1 MDLCEVESRIRYT
14 PLHNRIMSAMDAAS
28 FIEDGMTVGISGFTR
43 AGDAK
48 AVPMALAE
56 RVKES
61 GESLHIN
68 LWTGASVAEQV
79 DETLTE
85 AGVIA
90 RRLPYQTNKV
100 LRDAINRG
108 EVMYMDQHLSLTG
121 EWVREGQMGRLD
133 VAIVEAV
140 AITEQGGIILSTSV
154 GNSPVFAR
162 YADKVIV
169 ELNCNQS
176 PLLEGIH
183 DIYIPGPRSHREPLQ
198 LWDVRDRIGTPY
210 TYVDPNKI
218 VAIVPTE
225 QVDHFVD
232 FAAADGETEQ
242 IANYLLTFFEQEIE
256 LGRMTYT
263 LRPLQS
269 GVGSVSNAVLAGLSR
284 SHFHDLLM
292 YSEVLQDGVFDL
304 LDSGKLNF
312 ASATAIS
319 LSPRRGREVMER
331 LNEYRDRLI
340 LRPQEISNHPQ
351 LIRQLGIIAMNTA
364 LEADIYGNVNSTHVM
379 GTHIMNGIGGSG
391 DFARNAYLSIF
402 VTKSTAKGGKISSI
416 VPMVSHVDHTEH
428 DVEILVTEQGL
439 ADLRGLAPRERAEVI
454 IEKCAHPSFQPAL
467 RAYYE
472 EALKNGG
479 QTPHVLEKALSWHA
493 RYRDTGSM
501 L

>member
-1 MDLCEVESRIRYT
+1 
-14 PLHNRIMSAMDAAS
+14 
-28 FIEDGMTVGISGFTR
+28 
-43 AGDAK
+43 
-48 AVPMALAE
+48 
-56 RVKES
+56 
-61 GESLHIN
+61 
-68 LWTGASVAEQV
+68 
-79 DETLTE
+79 
-85 AGVIA
+85 
-90 RRLPYQTNKV
+90 
-100 LRDAINRG
+100 
-108 EVMYMDQHLSLTG
+108 
-121 EWVREGQMGRLD
+121 
-133 VAIVEAV
+133 
-140 AITEQGGIILSTSV
+140 
-154 GNSPVFAR
+154 
-162 YADKVIV
+162 
-169 ELNCNQS
+169 
-176 PLLEGIH
+176 
-183 DIYIPGPRSHREPLQ
+183 
-198 LWDVRDRIGTPY
+198 VRDRIGTPY

-218 VAIVPTE
+218 VAIVPTD
-225 QVDHFVD
+225 QPDNFVD
-232 FAAADGETEQ
+232 FAPGDAETDR
-242 IANYLLTFFEQEIE
+242 IAEFLLDFFEQEIE

-284 SHFHDLLM
+284 SRFHDLLM

-319 LSPRRGREVMER
+319 LSPRRGIEVMKK
-331 LNEYRDRLI
+331 LDEYRDRLI

-416 VPMVSHVDHTEH
+416 VPMASHVDHTEH

-439 ADLRGLAPRERAEVI
+439 ADLRGLAPRERAEII

-467 RAYYE
+467 RDYYE
-472 EALKNGG
+472 AALKGGG

-493 RYRDTGSM
+493 RYKETGSM